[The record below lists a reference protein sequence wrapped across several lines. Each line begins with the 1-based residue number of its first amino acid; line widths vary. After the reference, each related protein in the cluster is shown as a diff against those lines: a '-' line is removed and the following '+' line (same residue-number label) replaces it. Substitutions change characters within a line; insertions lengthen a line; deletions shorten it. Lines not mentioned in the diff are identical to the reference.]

1 MRTMSRTAL
10 MLLGSISLFALG
22 TPTAMASGSSTEC
35 IAAGGTYTKD
45 GPNSICVLGPE
56 TKDVKGK
63 ALGTETTTTTTG
75 QGNTGN
81 KTQSDCTGNTGQC
94 KQQ

>member
-22 TPTAMASGSSTEC
+22 TPTAMAASGSERDC
-35 IAAGGTYTKD
+35 AGTYIKD
-45 GPNSICVLGPE
+45 GPNSICVVGPE

-81 KTQSDCTGNTGQC
+81 KTQGPDCTGNTGQC

>member
-35 IAAGGTYTKD
+35 TAAGGTYIKD
-45 GPNSICVLGPE
+45 GPNSTCVFSD
-56 TKDVKGK
+56 TKDVKGN
-63 ALGTETTTTTTG
+63 AFGTETTTTSTG
-75 QGNTGN
+75 QGNTDN
-81 KTQSDCTGNTGQC
+81 KNTTTCTGNTGQC
-94 KQQ
+94 KQN